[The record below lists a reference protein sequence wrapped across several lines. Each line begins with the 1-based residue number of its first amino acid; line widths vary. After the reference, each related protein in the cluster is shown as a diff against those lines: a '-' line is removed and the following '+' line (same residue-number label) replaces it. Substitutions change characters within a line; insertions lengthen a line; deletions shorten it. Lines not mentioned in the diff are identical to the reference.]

1 MIKHPEQRVAV
12 FIDTQNMYYS
22 ARNLY
27 QARVNFKNIVE
38 DAVAGRKLTRAIAY
52 VVATKGGE
60 EKPFFEALKG
70 AGIETKEKE
79 LQIYAGGVKKADWD
93 VGIAVDAI
101 KLADKVDAVVLC
113 SGDGDFYPLLEY
125 LKGVKGCLV
134 EVMSFRETT
143 STKLLEILDDFT
155 DLSQDPKRYLMKM
168 GSVRTDNVRTDTDSG
183 SGGILRRGRGRSR
196 KTASAPEEESN
207 IYPIIT
213 PWTE

>member
-1 MIKHPEQRVAV
+1 MHKHPEQRVAV

-70 AGIETKEKE
+70 AGIETKEKD

-113 SGDGDFYPLLEY
+113 SGDGDFAPLIEY
-125 LKGVKGCLV
+125 LRGVKGCLV

-143 STKLLEILDDFT
+143 SAKLLEIVDDFI
-155 DLSQDPKRYLMKM
+155 DLSQDQKRYLMKM
-168 GSVRTDNVRTDTDSG
+168 GSVRSENSG
-183 SGGILRRGRGRSR
+183 SGGGGILRRGRGRGR
-196 KTASAPEEESN
+196 KVESGPEEQSN

-213 PWTE
+213 PWS